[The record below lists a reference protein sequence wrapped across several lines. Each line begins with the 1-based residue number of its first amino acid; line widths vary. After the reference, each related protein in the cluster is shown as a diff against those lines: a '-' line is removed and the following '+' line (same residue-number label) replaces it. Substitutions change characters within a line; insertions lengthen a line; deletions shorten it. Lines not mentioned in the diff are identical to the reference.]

1 MSAPSSV
8 DEYIAGASKEVQPM
22 LKDLRDTIRAA
33 APEADERLSYGMPYY
48 HLDGRLTYFQAHKHH
63 IGLYAFSPE
72 EARAVGLEQH
82 MSAKAT
88 LRFPL
93 DEPLPLTAI
102 ERLIQ
107 NRVNAVR
114 AKGSEKSSR
123 QGR

>member
-63 IGLYAFSPE
+63 IGLYAFSRE

>member
-8 DEYIAGASKEVQPM
+8 EEYIAEAPPDVRSM
-22 LKDLRDTIRAA
+22 LTDLRETIRTA

-48 HLDGRLTYFQAHKHH
+48 HLGGRLTYFQAHAHH

-88 LRFPL
+88 LRFPF

-102 ERLIQ
+102 GLLIR
-107 NRVNAVR
+107 NRVKTIR
-114 AKGSEKSSR
+114 ATGSAKSSR
-123 QGR
+123 KL

>member
-8 DEYIAGASKEVQPM
+8 DEYIAEASEDVQPM
-22 LKDLRDTIRAA
+22 LKDLRKTIRAA

-48 HLDGRLTYFQAHKHH
+48 HLGGRLTYFQAHAHH
-63 IGLYAFSPE
+63 IGLYAFGPD

-102 ERLIQ
+102 GLLIQ
-107 NRVNAVR
+107 NRVTTIKATGR
-114 AKGSEKSSR
+114 EKSSR
-123 QGR
+123 RR

>member
-48 HLDGRLTYFQAHKHH
+48 HLEGRLTYFQAHKHH

-102 ERLIQ
+102 QGLIQ

-123 QGR
+123 KSR